1 MLFNKYSA
9 TENRDAKKSLNF
21 DFITFITMKN
31 DDDNSEHSLYL

>member
-9 TENRDAKKSLNF
+9 TENRDEKSLNF

-31 DDDNSEHSLYL
+31 DDDNSEHLLYL